1 MISALLREGL
11 HAWTYRAGRRI
22 SPCLKE
28 GRGRHG
34 RSAEDGSGAERG
46 ACENHPSAGLKL
58 GDLFACGRLERHL
71 TCSAAASDADH
82 NLSMGGFRVD
92 SSIRHL
98 ACGFAPAHSLGAVDL
113 LAERDPPCRD
123 RRDLR
128 SNAFFV
134 QPEDYYPTFTFLR
147 PERGKAQCGSFLI
160 LHVSRL
166 RSVRV
171 YSAIRDPL
179 RAPVSL

>member
-1 MISALLREGL
+1 MSRARDVPKVDFGELRQRDLGTSARRPACLGFSGWSSNITLQEGRAGQTQPISRGWTGGRE
-11 HAWTYRAGRRI
+11 AGRRKMI
-22 SPCLKE
+22 RQPGAKSPRYLASVD
-28 GRGRHG
+28 R
-34 RSAEDGSGAERG
+34 
-46 ACENHPSAGLKL
+46 
-58 GDLFACGRLERHL
+58 ERHL

-134 QPEDYYPTFTFLR
+134 QPEDYHPRALNPTHLR
-147 PERGKAQCGSFLI
+147 NPAS
-160 LHVSRL
+160 
-166 RSVRV
+166 
-171 YSAIRDPL
+171 
-179 RAPVSL
+179 